1 MTAEKFKLPSSSY
14 EELTKII
21 KAYGHFSAPAELGE
35 VSKLIGMD
43 PTVISRNVGFLL
55 ELAILEPGRKKTVT
69 SVGRNLAQ
77 ALEHEMPDE
86 IRKNWRD
93 IVSETEFLNKLITS
107 IKIRN
112 GMEEGTLQSHIAF
125 SAGQP
130 KKPAVMTGARTV
142 VDILRA
148 SELIR
153 EQDGKI
159 ILAKIEEESESES
172 EKLKSTASDFHQPT
186 RPLSFVSHPQVSKV
200 VAEESYS
207 GNPQIK
213 ININVTVD
221 CSAEDL
227 DTLGEKLN
235 RIIKD
240 VNRENREDEETDIDH

>member
-55 ELAILEPGRKKTVT
+55 ELAILEPGKKKTVT
-69 SVGRNLAQ
+69 SAGRNLAQ

-93 IVSETEFLNKLITS
+93 IVSETEFLNKLIAS

-159 ILAKIEEESESES
+159 ILAKIEEESESE
-172 EKLKSTASDFHQPT
+172 KLKSTELDFHQPT
-186 RPLSFVSHPQVSKV
+186 RSLDLVSPPQVSKV
-200 VAEESYS
+200 LTEQYS
-207 GNPQIK
+207 TGNPQIK
-213 ININVTVD
+213 ININVTVE
-221 CSAEDL
+221 CSAADL
-227 DTLGEKLN
+227 DTLGEKLS

-240 VNRENREDEETDIDH
+240 VNRENREDEETEDIDH

>member
-1 MTAEKFKLPSSSY
+1 MSAEKFKLPSSSY

-21 KAYGHFSAPAELGE
+21 KAYGNFSAPADLGE

-43 PTVISRNVGFLL
+43 STAISRNVGFLL
-55 ELAILEPGRKKTVT
+55 ELAILEPGQKKTVT
-69 SVGRNLAQ
+69 SVGQNLAQ

-86 IRKNWRD
+86 IRKSWRE

-112 GMEEGTLQSHIAF
+112 GMDEGTLQSHIAF
-125 SAGQP
+125 SAGQL
-130 KKPAVMTGARTV
+130 KKTTVMTGARTV
-142 VDILRA
+142 MDILRA

-159 ILAKIEEESESES
+159 IIAKIEDETESDRS
-172 EKLKSTASDFHQPT
+172 KSTESDSPQPT
-186 RPLSFVSHPQVSKV
+186 RPLGFVASPQVSKV
-200 VAEESYS
+200 VAEQSYS

-213 ININVTVD
+213 ININLTVD
-221 CSAEDL
+221 CSTADL

-240 VNRENREDEETDIDH
+240 VNREIREDEKTDIDV

>member
-55 ELAILEPGRKKTVT
+55 ELAILEPGKKKTVT

-93 IVSETEFLNKLITS
+93 IASETEFLNKLITS

-130 KKPAVMTGARTV
+130 KKPSVMTGARTV

-159 ILAKIEEESESES
+159 ILAKIEEESESE
-172 EKLKSTASDFHQPT
+172 KLASTESGSHKPVRSLRLD
-186 RPLSFVSHPQVSKV
+186 SFPQVSKGV
-200 VAEESYS
+200 TEQSFS
-207 GNPQIK
+207 GNPEIK

-221 CSAEDL
+221 CSAADL
-227 DTLGEKLN
+227 DKLGEKIN
-235 RIIKD
+235 RIIRD
-240 VNRENREDEETDIDH
+240 VNRESREDDETDIDQ

>member
-1 MTAEKFKLPSSSY
+1 MSAEKFKLPSSSY

-21 KAYGHFSAPAELGE
+21 KAYGHFPAPAELGE

-43 PTVISRNVGFLL
+43 STVISRNVGFLL
-55 ELAILEPGRKKTVT
+55 ELAILEPGKKKTVT
-69 SVGRNLAQ
+69 SVGRYLAQ

-86 IRKNWRD
+86 IRKNWRE

-112 GMEEGTLQSHIAF
+112 GMDEGTLQSHIAF

-142 VDILRA
+142 MDILRA

-159 ILAKIEEESESES
+159 ILAKIDDEIEPDKFKNTEFDSP
-172 EKLKSTASDFHQPT
+172 KPT
-186 RPLSFVSHPQVSKV
+186 SHLGFVTTSPQVSNV
-200 VAEESYS
+200 VTEQSNS

-221 CSAEDL
+221 CSTADL
-227 DTLGEKLN
+227 DTLGEKIN

-240 VNRENREDEETDIDH
+240 VNREIREDEETDIDE

>member
-1 MTAEKFKLPSSSY
+1 
-14 EELTKII
+14 
-21 KAYGHFSAPAELGE
+21 
-35 VSKLIGMD
+35 
-43 PTVISRNVGFLL
+43 
-55 ELAILEPGRKKTVT
+55 
-69 SVGRNLAQ
+69 
-77 ALEHEMPDE
+77 MPDE

-93 IVSETEFLNKLITS
+93 IVSETEFLNKLIAS

-159 ILAKIEEESESES
+159 ILAKIEEESESE
-172 EKLKSTASDFHQPT
+172 KLKSTELDFHQPT
-186 RPLSFVSHPQVSKV
+186 RSLDLVSPPQVSKV
-200 VAEESYS
+200 LTEQYS
-207 GNPQIK
+207 TGNPQIK
-213 ININVTVD
+213 ININVTVE
-221 CSAEDL
+221 CSAADL
-227 DTLGEKLN
+227 DTLGEKLS

-240 VNRENREDEETDIDH
+240 VNRENREDEETEDIDH

>member
-1 MTAEKFKLPSSSY
+1 MSAEKFKLPSSSY
-14 EELTKII
+14 EELAKII
-21 KAYGHFSAPAELGE
+21 KAYGHLSAPAELSE

-43 PTVISRNVGFLL
+43 STVISRNVGFLL
-55 ELAILEPGRKKTVT
+55 ELAILEPGKKKTVT
-69 SVGRNLAQ
+69 SVGKNLAQ

-86 IRKNWRD
+86 IRNNWRE

-112 GMEEGTLQSHIAF
+112 GMDEGTLQSHIAF

-142 VDILRA
+142 MDILRA

-159 ILAKIEEESESES
+159 ILAKIEDETESV
-172 EKLKSTASDFHQPT
+172 KTKSTELDSPQPA
-186 RPLSFVSHPQVSKV
+186 RPLGFVTSPQVSKV
-200 VAEESYS
+200 VAEQSYS

-221 CSAEDL
+221 CSTADL
-227 DTLGEKLN
+227 DTLGEKLS
-235 RIIKD
+235 RISS
-240 VNRENREDEETDIDH
+240 VPTFGS

>member
-1 MTAEKFKLPSSSY
+1 MSAEKFKLPSSSY

-21 KAYGHFSAPAELGE
+21 KAYGHFSAPAELSE

-43 PTVISRNVGFLL
+43 STVISRNVGFLL
-55 ELAILEPGRKKTVT
+55 ELAILEPGKKKTVT
-69 SVGRNLAQ
+69 SVGKSLAQ

-86 IRKNWRD
+86 IRNNWRE

-112 GMEEGTLQSHIAF
+112 GMDEGTLQSHIAF

-142 VDILRA
+142 MDILRA

-159 ILAKIEEESESES
+159 IIAKIEDETESVKTKNTELDSP
-172 EKLKSTASDFHQPT
+172 QPA
-186 RPLSFVSHPQVSKV
+186 RPLGFVTSPQVSKV
-200 VAEESYS
+200 VAERSYP

-221 CSAEDL
+221 CSTADL
-227 DTLGEKLN
+227 DTLGEKLS

-240 VNRENREDEETDIDH
+240 VNREVREDEETDIDE

>member
-1 MTAEKFKLPSSSY
+1 MSSEKFKLPSSSY

-21 KAYGHFSAPAELGE
+21 KAYGHFSAPAELSE
-35 VSKLIGMD
+35 VSKLTGMD
-43 PTVISRNVGFLL
+43 TTVISRNVGFLL
-55 ELAILEPGRKKTVT
+55 ELAILEPGQKKAVT
-69 SVGRNLAQ
+69 SAGKNLAQ
-77 ALEHEMPDE
+77 ALEHEMPNE
-86 IRKNWRD
+86 IRNNWRD

-112 GMEEGTLQSHIAF
+112 GMDEGTLQSHIAF

-142 VDILRA
+142 MDILRA

-159 ILAKIEEESESES
+159 ILTKIEDEIESV
-172 EKLKSTASDFHQPT
+172 KAKSTEPDSPQPT
-186 RPLSFVSHPQVSKV
+186 RPLGFVASQQVSRV
-200 VAEESYS
+200 MAEQSFP

-221 CSAEDL
+221 CSTADL

-240 VNRENREDEETDIDH
+240 VNREICKDEETDIDE

>member
-1 MTAEKFKLPSSSY
+1 MSAEKFKLPSSSY

-21 KAYGHFSAPAELGE
+21 KAYGHFSAPAELSE

-43 PTVISRNVGFLL
+43 STVISRNVGFLL
-55 ELAILEPGRKKTVT
+55 ELAILEPGKKKTVT
-69 SVGRNLAQ
+69 SVGKSLAQ

-86 IRKNWRD
+86 IRSNWRE

-112 GMEEGTLQSHIAF
+112 GMDEGTLQSHIAF

-142 VDILRA
+142 MDILRA
-148 SELIR
+148 SESIR

-159 ILAKIEEESESES
+159 IIAKIEDEKESVKTKKTELDSP
-172 EKLKSTASDFHQPT
+172 QPA
-186 RPLSFVSHPQVSKV
+186 RPLGFAASPQVSKV
-200 VAEESYS
+200 VAKQSYP

-221 CSAEDL
+221 CSTADL
-227 DTLGEKLN
+227 DTLGEKLS

-240 VNRENREDEETDIDH
+240 VNREIREDEETDIDE

>member
-14 EELTKII
+14 EEVTKII
-21 KAYGHFSAPAELGE
+21 KAYGHFSAPAELGQ

-55 ELAILEPGRKKTVT
+55 ELAILEPGKKKNIT

-112 GMEEGTLQSHIAF
+112 GMDEGTLQSHIAF

-148 SELIR
+148 SELIL

-159 ILAKIEEESESES
+159 ILAKVEEESEAEHLKNI
-172 EKLKSTASDFHQPT
+172 KLGSHQPSS
-186 RPLSFVSHPQVSKV
+186 PSGYVSSPQVSKV
-200 VAEESYS
+200 VAEQPYS
-207 GNPQIK
+207 GNPQVK

-221 CSAEDL
+221 CAAEDL

-240 VNRENREDEETDIDH
+240 LNRESRDDEEIDIDQ